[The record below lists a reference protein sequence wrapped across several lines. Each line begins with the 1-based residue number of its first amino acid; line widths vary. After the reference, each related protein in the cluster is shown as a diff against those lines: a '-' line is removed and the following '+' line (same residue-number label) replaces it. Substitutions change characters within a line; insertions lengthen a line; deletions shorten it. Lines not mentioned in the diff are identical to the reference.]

1 MRPRRVRVDVT
12 RRRGETSRPAPLV
25 LVSEQRVDAEDS
37 VETRNEPVRPR
48 RVSTGETASP
58 VRLAE
63 TAPEAAMPKPRQM
76 ANSLAQLAQRASMI
90 MSLSRGG
97 NTAQAFDTEAE
108 TEVAPAPVTTLRA
121 APAPQPR
128 PTPTIAPEPAQEQVV
143 AADTA
148 ELAQT
153 PTQIEEDTVNYDE
166 IALTHSERFALRL
179 EDSDAVEIDEVVEL
193 AATYAD
199 AEFGTGT
206 FDRPDLFRMIS
217 EATDNS
223 ISREDMLHAFGSLM
237 RRGRIERVSRGA
249 FRLVAQ
255 RNDA

>member
-1 MRPRRVRVDVT
+1 
-12 RRRGETSRPAPLV
+12 
-25 LVSEQRVDAEDS
+25 
-37 VETRNEPVRPR
+37 
-48 RVSTGETASP
+48 
-58 VRLAE
+58 
-63 TAPEAAMPKPRQM
+63 M

-90 MSLSRGG
+90 MNLRRGG
-97 NTAQAFDTEAE
+97 GNAAEAIDTTGHAE
-108 TEVAPAPVTTLRA
+108 PLADDIAPASAPASAPILRA
-121 APAPQPR
+121 APEAQPQPM
-128 PTPTIAPEPAQEQVV
+128 PHIAPEQAQVAAPAAALTEL
-143 AADTA
+143 ADTA
-148 ELAQT
+148 EESA
-153 PTQIEEDTVNYDE
+153 EDGVNYDE

-179 EDSDAVEIDEVVEL
+179 EDSDVVEIDEVVEL

-249 FRLVAQ
+249 FRLIQ
-255 RNDA
+255 QPTSN